1 MKTYFICFQAS
12 IDDARGLEMKMQA
25 GIEAIHEMIKATR
38 KSGVSQVADSAQEFI
53 SKSSIDLQKSFEDLQ
68 KAREELSLFDQFHGA
83 VQSAKEKVEDQIKA
97 NLPELLASTQSGAN
111 DQESLRDVMVAYAM
125 KKIDYLKKE
134 IESVK
139 QEERQRTE
147 SLLKTQ
153 RDEEGKRTETRL
165 QIDAERMEKEC
176 ELQLG
181 KKVRCFHFV
190 NGYWLCISSIY
201 SIKFENIINKR
212 NVC

>member
-1 MKTYFICFQAS
+1 
-12 IDDARGLEMKMQA
+12 MKMQA